1 MIEYK
6 KYTLPNGLKL
16 IVHQDESTPI
26 VAVNLAFDIGAR
38 DEDPKMTGLAH
49 YFEHLMFS
57 GSKNAPDYDKRLQ
70 LAGGQNNAFTTNDYT
85 NYYVTLPK
93 DNIETAFWLESD
105 RMFQLNLNTKNLEVQ
120 RKVVIEEF
128 KQRYLNQ
135 PYGDAWMELRA
146 LTYQKH
152 PYKWATIGK
161 EIAHI
166 EKVTLQ
172 DAKDFYNRFYSP
184 NNCILTVAGDVD
196 FNEVKALAEK
206 WFGDIPAAIIDR
218 RDREKEAVQVEPRTK
233 VLESDVPLDAFYFS
247 FKMAARDKDDFY
259 LGDLTS
265 DILGRGDSSWLFT
278 DLVVN
283 ENLLSEV
290 GAYVTGDRDEGMFV
304 ISGKLNVGVNQEEVD
319 QRIWEYIER
328 LQTTLVSDSDLLKV
342 KNKFETA
349 HVYGELSVLNKA
361 MNLAYSELLGDV
373 ARINGELDKYATI
386 SAKSIQ
392 RWALENLS
400 KNKICQLYYK
410 AKNNG

>member
-1 MIEYK
+1 MIEFK
-6 KYTLPNGLKL
+6 KYVLENGLKL
-16 IVHQDESTPI
+16 IVHQDDSTPI

-38 DEDPKMTGLAH
+38 DEDPEMTGLAH

-93 DNIETAFWLESD
+93 ENIETAFWLESD
-105 RMFQLNLNTKNLEVQ
+105 RMFQLNLDSKNLEVQ

-146 LTYQKH
+146 LTYEKH
-152 PYKWATIGK
+152 PYQWATIGK
-161 EIAHI
+161 EIPHI

-172 DAKDFYNRFYSP
+172 DAKEFYERFYSP
-184 NNCILTVAGDVD
+184 NNCILSVTGDVD
-196 FNEVKALAEK
+196 FEEVKTLTQK
-206 WFGDIPAAIIDR
+206 WFGDIPAAHIER
-218 RDREKEAVQVEPRTK
+218 RVREEEDVQLAPRTK
-233 VLESDVPLDAFYFS
+233 VLERKVPLDAFYFS
-247 FKMAARDKDDFY
+247 FKMAPRNEDEFY

-290 GAYVTGDRDEGMFV
+290 NAYVTGDRDQGMFV
-304 ISGKLNVGVNQEEVD
+304 ISGKLNSGVSQDEVD
-319 QRIWEYIER
+319 NRIWEYIEK
-328 LQTTLVSDSDLLKV
+328 LQNELVSDSDLLKV

-349 HVYGELSVLNKA
+349 HVYGELSVLSKA

-373 ARINGELDKYATI
+373 GRINQELQKYERITAQG
-386 SAKSIQ
+386 IQ
-392 RWALENLS
+392 KWVLENLTKEKS
-400 KNKICQLYYK
+400 CQLYYQ
-410 AKNNG
+410 AIKNG